1 MKENRSKVCFVKI
14 SWNRIIGMEL
24 IFTKKTFVD
33 KMKTFS
39 HLFGRCHGWWHVQL
53 IGDQK
58 VNLEMSLGARGGKK
72 KSSWVFFHPSSFFDD
87 DRRHFRVLRLFGNTL
102 ATLLDL
108 SVKKIFSFW
117 LPFVHFFNFESC
129 KTTGIFE
136 KKSKANW
143 DCCLFIIFFG
153 EAKWQNW
160 GTYCTKTIY
169 IKMQILVVNHYFYE
183 FYVKT
188 SCFSNQVLFTL
199 TPSQNSQTFMQIH
212 VCLTNLV
219 LISIM
224 Q

>member
-72 KSSWVFFHPSSFFDD
+72 KSSWDFFFHPSSFFDD

-108 SVKKIFSFW
+108 SVKKIF
-117 LPFVHFFNFESC
+117 FFGFHSSTFSISKVVKRLEFS
-129 KTTGIFE
+129 

-188 SCFSNQVLFTL
+188 SCFSK
-199 TPSQNSQTFMQIH
+199 
-212 VCLTNLV
+212 
-219 LISIM
+219 
-224 Q
+224 